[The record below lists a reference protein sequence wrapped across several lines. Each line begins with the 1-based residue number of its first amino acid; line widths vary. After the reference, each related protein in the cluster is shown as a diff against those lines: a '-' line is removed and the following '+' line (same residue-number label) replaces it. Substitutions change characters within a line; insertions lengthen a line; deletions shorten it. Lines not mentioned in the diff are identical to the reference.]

1 MLVLKRVYFCCIQE
15 GGKGLPPRGRTGR
28 EAGAGRHSPARGMR
42 GKKGAVLFPIA
53 AGFSYL
59 CRFIQVRHGAYYLYI
74 GF

>member
-1 MLVLKRVYFCCIQE
+1 MVIKRVYFCCMQE

-28 EAGAGRHSPARGMR
+28 EAGAGRDARSRGMR

-53 AGFSYL
+53 AGFHYL

>member
-1 MLVLKRVYFCCIQE
+1 MVLKRVYFCFIQE

-28 EAGAGRHSPARGMR
+28 EAGAGRHAPARGMR

-53 AGFSYL
+53 AGFHYL